1 MFCQYCG
8 KKVNEGVDLCPEC
21 NSNLDSLHYP
31 TNYKCDNCGASVPK
45 DAKFC
50 SKCGDKF
57 EEFVES
63 EKSSESDEEI
73 SENRETEILIRK
85 RHKTIRE
92 LVRFGN
98 FIGWVLIITIIFI
111 PLGLPLLFMGHLVL
125 ANLEIEHNT
134 RETATLLRELIE
146 KKNT

>member
-1 MFCQYCG
+1 MTVPENAIKIKEKSDKDICKCPNCG
-8 KKVNEGVDLCPEC
+8 VIVAEEDMTCP
-21 NSNLDSLHYP
+21 
-31 TNYKCDNCGASVPK
+31 KCGASLEKV
-45 DAKFC
+45 
-50 SKCGDKF
+50 
-57 EEFVES
+57 VES

-73 SENRETEILIRK
+73 SEYQETEVLIRK
-85 RHKTIRE
+85 RHKTIRG